1 MAMDKLLELM
11 AEKRPSDLF
20 ITVGSPIQLK
30 LNGVT
35 VPVNQTRLEQ
45 QQVEAAF
52 WTGTAGGQEVTFPH
66 LAADAEVVDAQ
77 DIVLQTAATP
87 VVTARG

>member
-11 AEKRPSDLF
+11 AEKRASDLF

-35 VPVNQTRLEQ
+35 VPVNQNRLEQ
-45 QQVEAAF
+45 HQQL
-52 WTGTAGGQEVTFPH
+52 G
-66 LAADAEVVDAQ
+66 AEHVPRNRDSV
-77 DIVLQTAATP
+77 
-87 VVTARG
+87 